1 MKITDG
7 SKEVMRMKCPRCG
20 VLLVKTLPDCKI
32 ITLDKNVAIATPI
45 VYFEYDMN
53 GNKTLRKAF
62 MCPVCGYV
70 LVDERFE
77 RGDSDGA

>member
-1 MKITDG
+1 
-7 SKEVMRMKCPRCG
+7 MKCPRCG

-77 RGDSDGA
+77 RGDSDGLGDN

>member
-1 MKITDG
+1 MKIIG
-7 SKEVMRMKCPRCG
+7 GGEEVRCMKCPRCG
-20 VLLVKTLPDCKI
+20 TVLVKTLPDYKI

-70 LVDERFE
+70 LVDKRFE
-77 RGDSDGA
+77 EGDSDV